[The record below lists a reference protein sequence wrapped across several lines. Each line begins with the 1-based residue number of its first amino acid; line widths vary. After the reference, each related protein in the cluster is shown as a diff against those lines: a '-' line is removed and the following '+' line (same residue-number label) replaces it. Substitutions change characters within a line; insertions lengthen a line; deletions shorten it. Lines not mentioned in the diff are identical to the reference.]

1 MNAVPTTTD
10 VATIRPIGRPESVT
24 LATAETARMVA
35 LLRSLTPE
43 EWARPT
49 DCPAWDVRAM
59 AGHVLGMTETFTG
72 LRRMIAMMRAGAKAA
87 GDGPAIDGLTAAQ
100 VAANAHLDTAELVT
114 RLEKAGPV
122 QARWRGR
129 RRLLRHLPDKEPMR
143 DGTVETWRMGF
154 IFDVILT
161 RDTWMHRVDITGAIG
176 RPNELTAAHDGRIVA
191 DVVAE
196 WARRHG
202 QPFTLHLTGPAGGS
216 FASGNGEELTLDA
229 VEFCRILSGR
239 GEGTG
244 LLAQEVPF

>member
-1 MNAVPTTTD
+1 
-10 VATIRPIGRPESVT
+10 
-24 LATAETARMVA
+24 MVA
-35 LLRSLTPE
+35 LLRSLSPE
-43 EWARPT
+43 EWTRPT

-59 AGHVLGMTETFTG
+59 VGHVLGETEGFTG
-72 LRRMIAMMRAGAKAA
+72 LRRMMTMMRAGAKAA
-87 GDGPAIDGLTAAQ
+87 GDGPFIDGLTAFQ
-100 VAANAHLDTAELVT
+100 VAANAHLGTAELVA
-114 RLEKAGPV
+114 RLEAAGPV

-161 RDTWMHRVDITGAIG
+161 RDTWMHRVDITRATG
-176 RPNELTAAHDGRIVA
+176 RPHELTAEHDGRIVA
-191 DVVAE
+191 DAVAE

-202 QPFTLHLTGPAGGS
+202 RPFTLHLTGPAGGS
-216 FASGNGEELTLDA
+216 YASGHGEELTLDA

-239 GEGTG
+239 AEGSG